1 MSIKGHINC
10 SPPCLS
16 VPRCVTRGRG
26 SCHVPWSC
34 RSLYAPEG
42 ALTPPSPLEGGEAPF
57 RRGAGLTPGWQPSR
71 NQRGSGAA
79 RPAGAPLAAAPG
91 PAGPPP
97 PAPRPG
103 GGAAP
108 PRALQRRPRAGREAC
123 VPAWRGSGCG
133 TSPPAPPAR
142 PERSPARR
150 AELASSCPAMAAPP
164 LPAV

>member
-34 RSLYAPEG
+34 RSLYAPEC
-42 ALTPPSPLEGGEAPF
+42 ALTPPSPLESEAVPF
-57 RRGAGLTPGWQPSR
+57 RRGAALTPGWQPSR

-79 RPAGAPLAAAPG
+79 RPAGAPLAAVPG

-108 PRALQRRPRAGREAC
+108 PRALQRRPASRARGVCPRMARE
-123 VPAWRGSGCG
+123 RLRD
-133 TSPPAPPAR
+133 TPPAAPAR
-142 PERSPARR
+142 PERSPA
-150 AELASSCPAMAAPP
+150 PP
-164 LPAV
+164 R